1 MYGEGK
7 TEMPHKTIESP
18 FTFKDIR
25 YTTKGEYL
33 YAFVLDWPGKR
44 NVEMAFLAPGN
55 HRIGK
60 IKSVELLG
68 CDGEIKWEH
77 HPDGLRVWFPKEK
90 PCDFAYGLKIH
101 LPRK

>member
-1 MYGEGK
+1 MNGEGIYATRPWYLYGEGK

-18 FTFKDIR
+18 MTWKDLR

-44 NVEMAFLAPGN
+44 TVEFPFLAPMN
-55 HRIGK
+55 HRIGD

-68 CDGEIKWEH
+68 HDGKVDWDH
-77 HPDGLRVWFPKEK
+77 HPDP
-90 PCDFAYGLKIH
+90 P
-101 LPRK
+101 PRQPFSSP